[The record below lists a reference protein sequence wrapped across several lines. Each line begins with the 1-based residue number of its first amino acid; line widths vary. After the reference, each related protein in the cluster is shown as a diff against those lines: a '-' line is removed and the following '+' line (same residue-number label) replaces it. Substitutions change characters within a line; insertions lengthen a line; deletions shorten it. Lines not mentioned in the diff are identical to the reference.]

1 MFSKI
6 TSVLSDDL
14 FSISLGLSV
23 SLATLSLPLLDQLSL
38 SSDFDGDQSVSSSCS
53 LASALLVANSDEF
66 LMLLAPSQ
74 LDVDLLE
81 IVQVILVLS
90 VLADDNSLLS
100 WYVDSSSVGLVL
112 DAFVVSVDLSIFEA
126 LSVSSSSNTVVL

>member
-38 SSDFDGDQSVSSSCS
+38 SSDFDGDQSVSSSGS

-66 LMLLAPSQ
+66 LVLLAPSQ